1 MTQAERVAP
10 PCPPGSR
17 AGRVVPALWSA
28 APVTPRAQPGHSRTC
43 DSGSK
48 APEEQGGSRA
58 SALQVV
64 LLERLYEGGPADARL
79 ALQLHI

>member
-10 PCPPGSR
+10 TCPPGSR

-28 APVTPRAQPGHSRTC
+28 APVTPRAPAGHTRTC

-64 LLERLYEGGPADARL
+64 LPERLYEGRGRDAL
-79 ALQLHI
+79 PDFQPHI